1 MFVYSITILF
11 KLESNQIKN
20 MKKGI
25 TSIDF
30 YVEQFDKMP
39 KERRMLAKENSYAYI
54 FTKAAIFLTV
64 GVEKYRYDDYFHQP
78 SEDMDIPLL
87 ISGCN
92 QIVYKCN
99 GLTTETCIYDL
110 PEPDFINLMQL
121 FHFELAG
128 EDYDDSV
135 KGKVI
140 MKGTFRHIV
149 SDFRSIIWC
158 RIIG

>member
-1 MFVYSITILF
+1 
-11 KLESNQIKN
+11 

-30 YVEQFDKMP
+30 FIEQFDKMP
-39 KERRMLAKENSYAYI
+39 EEINHLAKENSYAYI

-64 GVEKYRYDDYFHQP
+64 GAEKYRKGDYFHQP
-78 SEDMDIPLL
+78 SEEMDIPLL
-87 ISGCN
+87 IDGCTH
-92 QIVYKCN
+92 IVYKCS
-99 GLTTETCIYDL
+99 GLTAETCICDL
-110 PEPDFINLMQL
+110 PEPAFINLMEM
-121 FHFELAG
+121 FHFELIG

-135 KGKVI
+135 PGMVI

-149 SDFRSIIWC
+149 SDFRTVLWC